1 MDEHKAFVIG
11 VAVVLVAFV
20 AFVTV
25 IAYFSYE
32 ADIFNHLHPLYTT
45 CVN

>member
-1 MDEHKAFVIG
+1 MDERKAWVIG
-11 VAVVLVAFV
+11 TAVVLVAIV
-20 AFVTV
+20 ACVA
-25 IAYFSYE
+25 IAAYFSYE